1 MKFHFFICESSSSFL
16 ISFTFLNQIMRSSSS
31 ETPIAPM
38 IGAISLLIEQLSEKL
53 IFFRKLLDRLKNSAD
68 SWGCRD
74 FQRYIVR
81 PLN

>member
-38 IGAISLLIEQLSEKL
+38 IGAISLLIVQLSEKL
-53 IFFRKLLDRLKNSAD
+53 IFFGKLNNKRKNSLNR
-68 SWGCRD
+68 WGCKE
-74 FQRYIVR
+74 F
-81 PLN
+81 

>member
-38 IGAISLLIEQLSEKL
+38 IGAIGLLIVQLSEKDQ
-53 IFFRKLLDRLKNSAD
+53 FFGKLNNKRKNSPNR
-68 SWGCRD
+68 WGCKE
-74 FQRYIVR
+74 F
-81 PLN
+81 